1 MSTDDAPQGGGDR
14 HALPAAVLRAA
25 ASASASRRRG
35 LTTPATA
42 PAPSRARLAN
52 ATSDRQRTLLPMQQQ
67 DIATPTPSRPPEVP
81 GVQDR
86 IDQIFDVVHRIAQNL
101 QRLEQRVESIELR
114 LEARVEVSERVPH
127 HEPGTPLDDCGDANV
142 PETSEF
148 DVSRELAA
156 DGDIHPRRT
165 ATVGTEPAANDGVQD
180 GSNSSYSGGG
190 AAGEATPAAAR
201 RTSLV
206 AGPDLAALVESIPLY
221 CTRTDGQP
229 SAVRLRPEERIT
241 DAPGP
246 IVQLLRAVAAAP
258 SQLCPPY
265 HLSQGSATKSAET
278 ANKALAAVE
287 LKLQA
292 AIADEVARTTSLS
305 TAYELDRAVVVKVVT
320 IALAQEVNNPLL
332 IGKLLAQSVCAKYPD
347 SPMART
353 FRKDK
358 RMAPNVLD
366 LFGLA
371 RVGTIT
377 ATQADDRAVSRV
389 TRCTQHAA
397 SSPVVFVSVF
407 FEAVRE
413 MLETVNDATARDNC
427 VAMLPDTLRRNS
439 QEYFYTELL
448 QAQASLPA
456 HYTSRDDPTE
466 YVNALRTWAAAVAD
480 AARER
485 VAQHQRLDVAG
496 QRTNPAA
503 SNAGGKAGPQQQQQ
517 QQQRRRDKPTGFGA
531 GSGGGGGKAPSTD
544 RPSAPTKQPDDY
556 TSLTKPCPRATCRA
570 PKGHLNGADASCRY
584 WCHDPACV
592 KAGQGKHMR
601 VHPNYATGGLTS
613 CSSGAG
619 RTSNNKGNSGGSKQ
633 TQSKH

>member
-1 MSTDDAPQGGGDR
+1 MD
-14 HALPAAVLRAA
+14 VEM
-25 ASASASRRRG
+25 
-35 LTTPATA
+35 TT
-42 PAPSRARLAN
+42 
-52 ATSDRQRTLLPMQQQ
+52 
-67 DIATPTPSRPPEVP
+67 
-81 GVQDR
+81 
-86 IDQIFDVVHRIAQNL
+86 
-101 QRLEQRVESIELR
+101 
-114 LEARVEVSERVPH
+114 
-127 HEPGTPLDDCGDANV
+127 
-142 PETSEF
+142 
-148 DVSRELAA
+148 
-156 DGDIHPRRT
+156 
-165 ATVGTEPAANDGVQD
+165 
-180 GSNSSYSGGG
+180 
-190 AAGEATPAAAR
+190 
-201 RTSLV
+201 
-206 AGPDLAALVESIPLY
+206 
-221 CTRTDGQP
+221 
-229 SAVRLRPEERIT
+229 
-241 DAPGP
+241 
-246 IVQLLRAVAAAP
+246 
-258 SQLCPPY
+258 
-265 HLSQGSATKSAET
+265 AE
-278 ANKALAAVE
+278 
-287 LKLQA
+287 
-292 AIADEVARTTSLS
+292 DEVARTTSLS

-503 SNAGGKAGPQQQQQ
+503 RPVAASSSILETYGDSPWLFKKAYAIT
-517 QQQRRRDKPTGFGA
+517 KCPTGPGCTRSFQFF
-531 GSGGGGGKAPSTD
+531 P
-544 RPSAPTKQPDDY
+544 APTRENVGF
-556 TSLTKPCPRATCRA
+556 L
-570 PKGHLNGADASCRY
+570 
-584 WCHDPACV
+584 ACSW
-592 KAGQGKHMR
+592 R
-601 VHPNYATGGLTS
+601 LISFIRP
-613 CSSGAG
+613 
-619 RTSNNKGNSGGSKQ
+619 
-633 TQSKH
+633 